1 MARRQER
8 DRGANNALAS
18 RPGKRKTVAT
28 REVQAAA
35 PGTCLAPGAMKADRR
50 TQGMPY
56 LIIFI
61 IVLVL
66 GLMVSCV
73 F

>member
-1 MARRQER
+1 
-8 DRGANNALAS
+8 
-18 RPGKRKTVAT
+18 VAT
-28 REVQAAA
+28 RKVQAAA
-35 PGTCLAPGAMKADRR
+35 PGTCPAPGAMKADRR

>member
-1 MARRQER
+1 MIAARTTPLQAGTASARLWRYIGKFKQR
-8 DRGANNALAS
+8 RPALAA
-18 RPGKRKTVAT
+18 RA
-28 REVQAAA
+28 
-35 PGTCLAPGAMKADRR
+35 GAMKADRR

>member
-1 MARRQER
+1 
-8 DRGANNALAS
+8 
-18 RPGKRKTVAT
+18 
-28 REVQAAA
+28 
-35 PGTCLAPGAMKADRR
+35 MKAYRR

-61 IVLVL
+61 IVLIL